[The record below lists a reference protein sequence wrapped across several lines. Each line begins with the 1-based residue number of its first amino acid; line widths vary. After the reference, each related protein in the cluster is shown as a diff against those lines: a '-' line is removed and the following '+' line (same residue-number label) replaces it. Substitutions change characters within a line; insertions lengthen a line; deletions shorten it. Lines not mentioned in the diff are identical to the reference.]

1 MQQVVAV
8 AARASQHNTMDT
20 AFIIG
25 NGESRLMYPV
35 KDLKA
40 HGSIYGCNA
49 IYRDHPDLCDHIVA
63 ANSDMYKELQE
74 AKQKNKLASSTNI
87 IGPDQLPT
95 WNYILPTDKES
106 DHPEGNNFYR
116 FWIGGDY
123 KTGKIKTRD
132 FSHARGS
139 GCSAVLHAAEAGY
152 RNILLIGFDIIGA
165 RQWELN
171 TTTISREQNNVY
183 KNTHN
188 YPDRRG
194 MKAYL
199 KHEWFYQLTQTFC
212 RFRDTNFYYI
222 NRQEYLD
229 TNPLLSVYFGH
240 AYGNIKSGIYAD
252 LRRWIEGK
260 KESIRW
266 INYRIRK

>member
-1 MQQVVAV
+1 V
-8 AARASQHNTMDT
+8 ARASLPSKMDT

-25 NGESRLMYPV
+25 NGESRLMYPI
-35 KDLKA
+35 KTLKG
-40 HGSIYGCNA
+40 HGRIYGCNA

-63 ANSDMYKELQE
+63 SDPTMYQELVE
-74 AKQKNKLASSTNI
+74 AKKNNKLSKHTDI
-87 IGPDQLPT
+87 IGPDRLPT
-95 WNYILPTDKES
+95 WNYVLPDDRES
-106 DHPEGNNFYR
+106 DHPRDNNFYR

-132 FSHARGS
+132 FSQSRGS

-165 RQWELN
+165 RQWEQN
-171 TTTISREQNNVY
+171 TETVSREQNNVY
-183 KNTHN
+183 KNTQN
-188 YPDRRG
+188 YPDRRA

-212 RFRDTNFYYI
+212 RFREINFYYI

-229 TNPLLSVYFGH
+229 SNPLLSVYFGY
-240 AYGNIKSGIYAD
+240 AYGNIRSGIYAD
-252 LRRWIEGK
+252 LKRWLDGNRQQIK
-260 KESIRW
+260 WVK
-266 INYRIRK
+266 YRVRQ

>member
-1 MQQVVAV
+1 
-8 AARASQHNTMDT
+8 MDT

-25 NGESRLMYPV
+25 NGESRLMYPI
-35 KDLKA
+35 KQLK
-40 HGSIYGCNA
+40 GQGTIYGCNA
-49 IYRDHPDLCDHIVA
+49 IYRDYPDLCEHIVA
-63 ANSDMYKELQE
+63 SDTAMHHELVE
-74 AKQKNKLASSTNI
+74 AKKLNKLSSSTI
-87 IGPDQLPT
+87 LIGPDQLPT
-95 WNYILPTDKES
+95 WNYILPSDKES
-106 DHPEGNNFYR
+106 DHPPDNSFYR
-116 FWIGGDY
+116 FWIGGDH
-123 KTGKIKTRD
+123 KTGHIKRRD
-132 FSHARGS
+132 FSENKGS

-183 KNTHN
+183 KNTQN
-188 YPDRRG
+188 YPDRRS

-199 KHEWFYQLTQTFC
+199 KYEWFYQLTQIFR
-212 RFRDTNFYYI
+212 RFRDVNFYYI

-229 TNPLLSVYFGH
+229 SNPLLSVYFSH
-240 AYGNIKSGIYAD
+240 AYGNIKAGIYAD
-252 LRRWIEGK
+252 LQRWIEGK

>member
-1 MQQVVAV
+1 M
-8 AARASQHNTMDT
+8 HT

-25 NGESRLMYPV
+25 NGESRLMYPI

-40 HGSIYGCNA
+40 QGTIYGCNA
-49 IYRDHPDLCDHIVA
+49 IYRDHPDLCDHIVS
-63 ANSDMYKELQE
+63 SDPAMYQELVD
-74 AKQKNKLASSTNI
+74 AKRSNKLSSTTNL

-106 DHPEGNNFYR
+106 DHPKGNNFYR
-116 FWIGGDY
+116 YWIGGDY
-123 KTGKIKTRD
+123 KTGHIKRRD
-132 FSHARGS
+132 FSENKGS
-139 GCSAVLHAAEAGY
+139 GCSAALHAAEAGY

-165 RQWELN
+165 RQWELD
-171 TTTISREQNNVY
+171 TTSISREQNNVY
-183 KNTHN
+183 KNTRN

-199 KHEWFYQLTQTFC
+199 KYEWLYQLTQIFC

-229 TNPLLSVYFGH
+229 SNPLLAAYFGH
-240 AYGNIKSGIYAD
+240 AHGNVRSGIYAD
-252 LRRWIEGK
+252 LKRWMDDARDK
-260 KESIRW
+260 IRW
-266 INYRIRK
+266 VKYQVRQ